1 MAYDSS
7 KGPRHFGDIQY
18 ENDPDDTQID
28 FANDYIALKTG
39 AARRLVVSGANG
51 SVGIGVNEPTH
62 LLTVG
67 GTISGSSTL
76 EIVGATTLG
85 STLNVSGTTL
95 LAGNVQILGTLYGG
109 SPLEVSGGLSVTGSV
124 TVSGSDGVSTFSTTG
139 SSLSSGSHSTS
150 GSAGVTTYLL
160 SGSGY
165 TTIST
170 SGSYTTGSGGSVE
183 ITGGH
188 IIVSASSPA
197 ITITGG
203 DLTVSGSSYLGS
215 QAYHKLVLPV
225 GSTIGTISDYGLLT
239 LQAGHLAA
247 AGAISGSST
256 LEIVGATT
264 LGSTLAVSGT
274 ATLAANLNVIQ
285 SSNNSIMSSSNHNGD
300 IIFHGNSAQ
309 EIGRFDGSA
318 GTLLMNTNKKI
329 RFADGGEYV
338 VSNGTDLTV
347 ASGADIILAPAGG
360 DVLPDGDG
368 TRNLGSAG
376 KRWANVYTADLHLK
390 NDRGNWTVVE
400 EEDCLTLR
408 NNNTGKKYKLL
419 MEEID

>member
-1 MAYDSS
+1 MGKFGWAYVTSTGTAT
-7 KGPRHFGDIQY
+7 GPTGSVQFLISGT
-18 ENDPDDTQID
+18 DPETSGT
-28 FANDYIALKTG
+28 ANFLYYTASHGPYAANTLVLTG
-39 AARRLVVSGANG
+39 TLVVSGTISASHYHIENVTTIDASG
-51 SVGIGVNEPTH
+51 STYFGNTNDDRHVRTGSLSVVKQDGTIVLHAGSGGFVGVGTSPSAPVHVYKAATTSPQTVEMMRLQVADEGVDMNIGSGPGIDFYVGETGGSNYGGTVAVVREEAGDADSDAAMVFHTATDDQTPETDREKMRITSDGKVGIGTTNPSH
-62 LLTVG
+62 LLTV
-67 GTISGSSTL
+67 
-76 EIVGATTLG
+76 V
-85 STLNVSGTTL
+85 
-95 LAGNVQILGTLYGG
+95 
-109 SPLEVSGGLSVTGSV
+109 
-124 TVSGSDGVSTFSTTG
+124 
-139 SSLSSGSHSTS
+139 
-150 GSAGVTTYLL
+150 
-160 SGSGY
+160 
-165 TTIST
+165 
-170 SGSYTTGSGGSVE
+170 
-183 ITGGH
+183 
-188 IIVSASSPA
+188 
-197 ITITGG
+197 
-203 DLTVSGSSYLGS
+203 
-215 QAYHKLVLPV
+215 
-225 GSTIGTISDYGLLT
+225 
-239 LQAGHLAA
+239 
-247 AGAISGSST
+247 GAISGSST